1 MFDIYQGV
9 QPFARCLPVGGGF
22 GCVGRGGVESKLG
35 ALGVFRETKTKTKK
49 LKKTA
54 DWGKV
59 EWPQVLGR
67 RIRRGGAQPALQGAE
82 NSHRQRETESGIL
95 GCITV

>member
-1 MFDIYQGV
+1 MSGACQ
-9 QPFARCLPVGGGF
+9 LVGGSDAWGEEE
-22 GCVGRGGVESKLG
+22 ESPSWGPWEFLE
-35 ALGVFRETKTKTKK
+35 RQRHITKK

-67 RIRRGGAQPALQGAE
+67 RIRRGGAQPALQERKTQIGKG
-82 NSHRQRETESGIL
+82 RQSQAF
-95 GCITV
+95 

>member
-1 MFDIYQGV
+1 M
-9 QPFARCLPVGGGF
+9 VGGSDAWGEEE
-22 GCVGRGGVESKLG
+22 ESPSWGPWEFLE
-35 ALGVFRETKTKTKK
+35 RQRHITKK

-67 RIRRGGAQPALQGAE
+67 RIRKGGAQPALQGAE
-82 NSHRQRETESGIL
+82 NSDRQRETESGIL
-95 GCITV
+95 GCVTV